1 MAATSKGEMSVP
13 TKYVKDLCE
22 SLYTTWSV
30 SEYNTST
37 ACTECGAQLVPVY
50 QLHNQNV
57 FQTRGLKYCNSSE
70 CKGCPLKHRE
80 NVGAIN
86 ISTMFLFEVYGVPL
100 PVLLDRY
107 HPVQASKLKTKRL
120 ANQYHLRA
128 PHSSIG
134 KNAKKKAL
142 DKIMYDRRARARG
155 RHSKKVLKRKK
166 YDGRSRARAR
176 RQEEQE

>member
-1 MAATSKGEMSVP
+1 MTIFVISHVLRQTVNEFCDEGEDCDDIDVAYGDGLVAATSRGELSVP
-13 TKYVKDLCE
+13 TKYVDKDLCE
-22 SLYTTWSV
+22 SLYTTWTV

-57 FQTRGLKYCNSSE
+57 FQTRGLKWCNSSE

-80 NVGAIN
+80 NIGAIN

-107 HPVQASKLKTKRL
+107 HPVQALKLNTKRL

-134 KNAKKKAL
+134 KNAKK
-142 DKIMYDRRARARG
+142 RAYHLG
-155 RHSKKVLKRKK
+155 
-166 YDGRSRARAR
+166 
-176 RQEEQE
+176 

>member
-1 MAATSKGEMSVP
+1 MSSIAMIFLHRSTQRSKAD
-13 TKYVKDLCE
+13 Y
-22 SLYTTWSV
+22 SLINGQTVRVDPQCGLTYTYPKFHVEAHRMRTIWH
-30 SEYNTST
+30 NTST

-57 FQTRGLKYCNSSE
+57 FQTRGLKWCNSSE

-80 NVGAIN
+80 NIGAIN

-107 HPVQASKLKTKRL
+107 HPVQALKLNTKRL

-134 KNAKKKAL
+134 KNAKK
-142 DKIMYDRRARARG
+142 RAYHLG
-155 RHSKKVLKRKK
+155 
-166 YDGRSRARAR
+166 
-176 RQEEQE
+176 